1 MSSKTQVDVIYLDF
15 KKAFDS
21 VSHSKLLEK
30 LWVFGITGGVWR
42 WIRAYLMGRVQFVS
56 INGATSD
63 QFHQVSLRAV
73 SSFYDLPDNIMLS
86 KVLMFADDVKCVLPV
101 SGLDDCLK
109 LQSDICKLMEWSF
122 LWKLPLNEMKCHF
135 NSIACDYYLNYS
147 TLSVDTSHRDL
158 GVVFSEDLKWG
169 PHHKLITSRS
179 YKILGLLR
187 RIFTKIS
194 CVQSKRVLYITLVK
208 PHLLYCSPLWHPYL
222 LSDIKL
228 LETVQRRATK
238 FIVGDNSLDYK
249 ERLLNCNL
257 LPLMM
262 EYEIILSA

>member
-1 MSSKTQVDVIYLDF
+1 MLASALSNNCKTI
-15 KKAFDS
+15 
-21 VSHSKLLEK
+21 
-30 LWVFGITGGVWR
+30 
-42 WIRAYLMGRVQFVS
+42 
-56 INGATSD
+56 
-63 QFHQVSLRAV
+63 
-73 SSFYDLPDNIMLS
+73 
-86 KVLMFADDVKCVLPV
+86 
-101 SGLDDCLK
+101 
-109 LQSDICKLMEWSF
+109 
-122 LWKLPLNEMKCHF
+122 
-135 NSIACDYYLNYS
+135 
-147 TLSVDTSHRDL
+147 L

-249 ERLLNCNL
+249 ERSSNCNL

-262 EYEIILSA
+262 EYEIRDILFFLLSA

>member
-1 MSSKTQVDVIYLDF
+1 MGIGKDDSKRGPLIVDASKVIRSLFPFIIRILGTFILCLKPQTQVDVIYLDF

-63 QFHQVSLRAV
+63 ILPV
-73 SSFYDLPDNIMLS
+73 SSGVPQGSILGPLLFLIFVNDLPDNIMLS

-122 LWKLPLNEMKCHF
+122 LWKLPLNEMKCHVMHF
-135 NSIACDYYLNYS
+135 NSHKAIACDY
-147 TLSVDTSHRDL
+147 
-158 GVVFSEDLKWG
+158 
-169 PHHKLITSRS
+169 
-179 YKILGLLR
+179 
-187 RIFTKIS
+187 
-194 CVQSKRVLYITLVK
+194 
-208 PHLLYCSPLWHPYL
+208 
-222 LSDIKL
+222 
-228 LETVQRRATK
+228 
-238 FIVGDNSLDYK
+238 
-249 ERLLNCNL
+249 
-257 LPLMM
+257 
-262 EYEIILSA
+262 

>member
-1 MSSKTQVDVIYLDF
+1 M
-15 KKAFDS
+15 
-21 VSHSKLLEK
+21 
-30 LWVFGITGGVWR
+30 
-42 WIRAYLMGRVQFVS
+42 
-56 INGATSD
+56 
-63 QFHQVSLRAV
+63 
-73 SSFYDLPDNIMLS
+73 
-86 KVLMFADDVKCVLPV
+86 LPV

-122 LWKLPLNEMKCHF
+122 LWKLPLNEMKCHVMHF
-135 NSIACDYYLNYS
+135 NSHKAIACDYYLNYS
-147 TLSVDTSHRDL
+147 MLSVDTSHRDL

-249 ERLLNCNL
+249 GRLLI
-257 LPLMM
+257 PTSDDG
-262 EYEIILSA
+262 I

>member
-1 MSSKTQVDVIYLDF
+1 MRYSH
-15 KKAFDS
+15 KA
-21 VSHSKLLEK
+21 
-30 LWVFGITGGVWR
+30 
-42 WIRAYLMGRVQFVS
+42 
-56 INGATSD
+56 
-63 QFHQVSLRAV
+63 
-73 SSFYDLPDNIMLS
+73 
-86 KVLMFADDVKCVLPV
+86 
-101 SGLDDCLK
+101 
-109 LQSDICKLMEWSF
+109 
-122 LWKLPLNEMKCHF
+122 
-135 NSIACDYYLNYS
+135 IACDYYLNYS

-187 RIFTKIS
+187 RIFTKFS

-228 LETVQRRATK
+228 CRGELL
-238 FIVGDNSLDYK
+238 SLSLVIIHLTTRSVYY
-249 ERLLNCNL
+249 CNL

-262 EYEIILSA
+262 EYEIRDILLFIKCVKANDLPFNIHEFITFNTTTTRSATFFKLLHSRPRNRIQSNEYFNRFPRLWNSLPLSISSFLSLH